1 MLQGVRDWRVPD
13 DRRMAAPVIQ
23 RRASTGS
30 SEASMSRQ
38 GSGESGRR
46 ESHRVRRGNPNLTLP
61 LNPIPDFHLLQT
73 QP

>member
-1 MLQGVRDWRVPD
+1 MHQGVRDWRVPD
-13 DRRMAAPVIQ
+13 DRRMGTPPVIQ

-46 ESHRVRRGNPNLTLP
+46 ESHRVRR
-61 LNPIPDFHLLQT
+61 
-73 QP
+73 